1 MRHYLVATVR
11 FYGTQVINRWRKSAA
26 SVFASRPRPLRVY
39 LILFALGLALPL
51 LLLSAFFLSQMASLE
66 RDQIER
72 RVSQVAEALTWDIDR
87 ELDRAIVTL
96 ETLATSEALANADF
110 GTFHAQATRA
120 LRRTNTQILLLDLS
134 LQQLLNTRVPF
145 GTALPTTALAEVALR
160 VIGTKEPQISDL
172 FIGAV
177 AKEPVIAVEI
187 PVFIRQELR
196 YILVMSIDPP
206 QLVDVLKGQRLDR
219 QWITAIT
226 DRKGIIVARSDRHA
240 EFVGK
245 PVPEN
250 LLASSLVERGV
261 FRAVSVAGEPIVG
274 ATLRSARAGW
284 LVSATVP
291 ASYVDASHLLG
302 WRLFYV
308 LIVTALAGGGSLA
321 YIFARFI
328 AQPLT
333 AATVVAKRLGEGHH
347 VNAEDS
353 PLIEANT
360 LTKALTDASQALSQR
375 SEALSD
381 ALARF
386 DIALRGADITVFT
399 QDLHRR
405 YLWVSKGAWDRVVG
419 LREEDI
425 LPSEAQRPAVEFKE
439 KVLRTG
445 VVQEADLS
453 ATIDGEHR
461 TWRVRAEP
469 TYDPMGAIDGVIGVA
484 VDVTK
489 VRRAEGAMAQLAAIV
504 ASTGEA
510 ILGKS
515 LEGIIETWNPAAEHM
530 FGFTTDEVIGRSAAI
545 LIPDHRAS
553 EIEDIHAQVRTGQ
566 TVSLETVR
574 RTKDGREIHVAINV
588 APTRDEAGNITGI
601 CSVMH
606 DISDRKRREDHTSFL
621 MRELAHRSKNLLA
634 VVKGM
639 ATQTVRQSQT
649 VEEFQLHFDRRIHG
663 LANSQDLLVR
673 QNWKGAY
680 LDELIRA
687 QLEVFVDADGSRIRS
702 KGPRVFLESEAVQNI
717 GLALHELATNASKY
731 GALSNAAGFI
741 SISWR
746 LDPKMAK
753 DRRLHLVWQE
763 HDGPPVIAPTRG
775 GFGRMVIE
783 LMVGQALRG
792 SVQLE
797 FPSTG
802 VVWHLQIPAR
812 YAQTMPSEESEDVQ
826 AVGSEV

>member
-1 MRHYLVATVR
+1 VTILRVN
-11 FYGTQVINRWRKSAA
+11 GTWVINRLRKGAA
-26 SVFASRPRPLRVY
+26 SVFAWRPRPLRVY

-51 LLLSAFFLSQMASLE
+51 LLLSAFFLSRMANLE
-66 RDQIER
+66 KDQIER
-72 RVSQVAEALTWDIDR
+72 RVLQVAEALTWDIDR
-87 ELDRAIVTL
+87 ELDRAMVTL

-110 GTFHAQATRA
+110 GTFHAQAARA
-120 LRRTNTQILLLDLS
+120 LHRTNTQILLLDLS

-145 GTALPTTALAEVALR
+145 GNTLPKTALPEVALR
-160 VIGTKEPQISDL
+160 VIETKHPQISDL

-177 AKEPVIAVEI
+177 AKEPVIAVET
-187 PVFIRQELR
+187 PVFIRQKLR

-206 QLVDVLKGQRLDR
+206 QFIDVLKGQRLDPH
-219 QWITAIT
+219 WITGIA
-226 DRKGIIVARSDRHA
+226 DRKGTIVARSERHA

-245 PVPEN
+245 PLPEN
-250 LLASSLVERGV
+250 LFASSLAENGV
-261 FRAVSVAGEPIVG
+261 FRTVNVAGEPIVR
-274 ATLRSARAGW
+274 ATMRSARAGW
-284 LVSATVP
+284 LVSATIP
-291 ASYVDASHLLG
+291 ASYVDASSLLG
-302 WRLFYV
+302 WRLFYLLMV
-308 LIVTALAGGGSLA
+308 AALLVGGSLA

-328 AQPLT
+328 AQPLA
-333 AATVVAKRLGEGHH
+333 AATLVANKLGEGHN
-347 VNAEDS
+347 VRVEDS

-360 LTKALTDASQALSQR
+360 LTKALADASQALSER
-375 SEALSD
+375 SRALSS
-381 ALARF
+381 AVARF

-399 QDLHRR
+399 QDRHRR
-405 YLWVSKGAWDRVVG
+405 YLWVSKSAWDYVVG
-419 LREEDI
+419 LKEEEF
-425 LPSEAQRPAVEFKE
+425 LPPDAQRPAIEFKE
-439 KVLRTG
+439 KVLSSG
-445 VVQEADLS
+445 VAQEADLS
-453 ATIDGEHR
+453 ATVDAELR

-469 TYDPMGAIDGVIGVA
+469 TYDPMGAIDGLIGVA

-510 ILGKS
+510 ILGTS
-515 LEGIIETWNPAAEHM
+515 LSGIIETWNPAAEEM
-530 FGFTTDEVIGRSAAI
+530 FGFKAHEVIGRSSAI

-553 EIEDIHAQVRTGQ
+553 ELDDIHAQVRAGQ
-566 TVSLETVR
+566 IVSLETVR
-574 RTKDGREIHVAINV
+574 RTKDGCEFHVAINV

-606 DISDRKRREDHTSFL
+606 DVSERKRREDHASFL

-639 ATQTVRQSQT
+639 ATQTARQSQT
-649 VEEFQLHFDRRIHG
+649 VEEFQLRFARRIHG

-687 QLEVFVDADGSRIRS
+687 QLEVFLDADGSRIRL

-741 SISWR
+741 RVTWR
-746 LDPKMAK
+746 IDRKMAK
-753 DRRLHLVWQE
+753 DRGLQLVWQE
-763 HDGPPVIAPTRG
+763 NDGPPVMPPIRG

-783 LMVGQALRG
+783 RMVGQALNG
-792 SVQLE
+792 SVTLE

-802 VVWHLQIPAR
+802 VVWRLEIPAK
-812 YAQTMPSEESEDVQ
+812 YAQTMPSGESEDIQ
-826 AVGSEV
+826 GIGSEVS